1 MSSFLKKPI
10 IHSAVTGECNT
21 GFLAKNPVRSIT
33 LKRNNVLMENEMK
46 KTLLILAVLLLISC
60 GEDNNSKNDE
70 DAAIDDGSND
80 ENVLD
85 QDQSDEDTEYT
96 DDSQDNEITDETDD
110 SVSDEINDDVSDE
123 TNDSDSEIPV
133 GFEVRKPQERTV
145 SCDGEE
151 LTLMDMDWICT
162 FDHNGKSGF
171 VYIQSN
177 MTSCE
182 VIMSASP
189 VFTSAGSWISID
201 GEISE
206 TTAAN
211 YDWGGNHHNDFLEF
225 TYSGT
230 KYKYY
235 HSSFGYGWRSCQ
247 NMDCIQVGDPVTED
261 GCTKERTLPAVCQQV
276 QADGTVGSF
285 KDLFEPCAGDPNYEG

>member
-1 MSSFLKKPI
+1 
-10 IHSAVTGECNT
+10 
-21 GFLAKNPVRSIT
+21 
-33 LKRNNVLMENEMK
+33 MK
-46 KTLLILAVLLLISC
+46 KALFVLTIMILVSC
-60 GEDNNSKNDE
+60 GENNSGRNDD
-70 DAAIDDGSND
+70 DAAVDDGSND
-80 ENVLD
+80 ETVLD
-85 QDQSDEDTEYT
+85 QDQPGDTEYT
-96 DDSQDNEITDETDD
+96 DNSQDNEVTDETDD
-110 SVSDEINDDVSDE
+110 PVTDEISDDISDE

-133 GFEVRKPQERTV
+133 NFEVRKPQERTV

-162 FDHNGKSGF
+162 FNYKGKSGY
-171 VYIQSN
+171 VYVQSN

-182 VIMSASP
+182 VIYGANP
-189 VFTSAGSWISID
+189 VFTTAGSWISID

-285 KDLFEPCAGDPNYEG
+285 KDTFEPCMGDPNYED

>member
-1 MSSFLKKPI
+1 MKKLLMI
-10 IHSAVTGECNT
+10 FAVMIFIASCGDN
-21 GFLAKNPVRSIT
+21 AKN
-33 LKRNNVLMENEMK
+33 
-46 KTLLILAVLLLISC
+46 
-60 GEDNNSKNDE
+60 
-70 DAAIDDGSND
+70 DADSDYSDDI
-80 ENVLD
+80 
-85 QDQSDEDTEYT
+85 
-96 DDSQDNEITDETDD
+96 QDNELNDEANDMNDD
-110 SVSDEINDDVSDE
+110 FQDENSDAFTDEINDNVSDE
-123 TNDSDSEIPV
+123 TNDSDSEIPA

-145 SCDGEE
+145 SCDGEN
-151 LTLMDMDWICT
+151 LTLLDADWICT
-162 FDHNGKSGF
+162 FEHKGKSGF

-182 VIMSASP
+182 VIFGANP
-189 VFTSAGSWISID
+189 VFTTAGSWINID
-201 GEISE
+201 GKISE
-206 TTAAN
+206 TTGAN

-285 KDLFEPCAGDPNYEG
+285 EDSFEPCAGDPNYEG